1 MIAVDRLGFHARLKA
16 QDGMRGAAIA
26 FLREVSNP
34 VEASKVLVKVVQQT
48 RSRAE

>member
-1 MIAVDRLGFHARLKA
+1 
-16 QDGMRGAAIA
+16 MRGAAIA